1 MIKINIS
8 ITCFQIQSAKGP
20 ISTSKKLTA
29 SDFFLVPTV
38 LFHRNFD
45 LSCLKKMIHDRISQ
59 LLIEFNERDFSL
71 SSKETEDISRDFLRE
86 YESVSEAVIM
96 F

>member
-1 MIKINIS
+1 
-8 ITCFQIQSAKGP
+8 
-20 ISTSKKLTA
+20 
-29 SDFFLVPTV
+29 
-38 LFHRNFD
+38 
-45 LSCLKKMIHDRISQ
+45 MIHDRISQ